1 MGLTELER
9 DNYLAHYGVLGM
21 KWGVR
26 RSQAQLDRAAGRTT
40 RKQKR
45 AARDAPNA
53 KYTKSMQKTD
63 KDNYGSRAPKRINRR
78 VNKGKSVNQARLMEI
93 GRKAVIAGVATAA
106 FQIAFIDIASG
117 GEVRAAVGKKLHGR
131 LSRVAKAREAREA
144 GKKAVNQLLTTDYI
158 SSLKPIKLR
167 RGRYKITDL

>member
-1 MGLTELER
+1 MGLKDPTME
-9 DNYLAHYGVLGM
+9 NYLAHYGVLGM

-26 RSQAQLDRAAGRTT
+26 RSQSQLDRAAGRQA

-45 AARDAPNA
+45 DAPNP
-53 KYTKSMQKTD
+53 KYTRSMQKTD
-63 KDNYGSRAPKRINRR
+63 KDIYGSRATKRINRR

-93 GRKAVIAGVATAA
+93 GRQAVIAGVATAA
-106 FQIAFIDIASG
+106 FQIAFVDIASG
-117 GEVRAAVGKKLHGR
+117 GEVRRRVGAKLHGP
-131 LSRVAKAREAREA
+131 LSKAAKAHAAREA
-144 GKKAVNQLLTTDYI
+144 GKRAANQLLDKDYI